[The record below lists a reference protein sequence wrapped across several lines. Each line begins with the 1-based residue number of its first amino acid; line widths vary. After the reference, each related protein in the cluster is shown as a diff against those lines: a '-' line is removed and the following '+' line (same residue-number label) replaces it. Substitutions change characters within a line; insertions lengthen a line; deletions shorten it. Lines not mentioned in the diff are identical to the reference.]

1 MKLIKSILP
10 LILIFACTTLFA
22 QINLDTLWYK
32 VQTYHQKKAD
42 STFAMIHQHY
52 GEFAKN
58 TDYKNLALS
67 HYWLGTMH
75 IRKDLDSAWTHAG
88 LAEKYA
94 KLSKEPIVM
103 SEAHFLAAS
112 IYVRQSKFE
121 ESISSYQKG
130 LDVLKSEK
138 DTTDKKYIEIY
149 ELLLR
154 GISIAHTYA
163 GDVDAAMDYAQR
175 ALDFAHKHNITL
187 AELAGSITI
196 SSLFFKIDKLEDAKA
211 YMRDALRKSLEID
224 NMFAASKC
232 YTNLAIYH
240 NKDLMHDSA
249 FYYLD
254 KAIALRR
261 EMKNME
267 GLASNLSV
275 LASIRL
281 DLGQNKEALVAL
293 LEAEKITK
301 ENNYDLLRLEMLQNI
316 ALVCNKDGQHS
327 EALKWADQ
335 LIELAT
341 EKKRHDKLVD
351 GYEEKH
357 KALYGLKR
365 YQESV
370 EYLDKSVKLAD
381 SLQADENEQNL
392 QKLLVQYETEKK
404 EEEIKR
410 MTSEAAVKDLLIKQ
424 RNIQLIIA
432 IVGLLVLLLFAFVI
446 FRNYR
451 IKNEFEVLDL
461 KQRFYRAQINPH
473 FLFNALGS
481 IQGFFYDKTDP
492 NKAAGYLSRLS
503 KLMRQILENTFD
515 NEVTLA
521 EEITLME
528 NYLEIQKVRLNNLF
542 DYQISVDDDLTD
554 VLIPSMITQPFL
566 ENTVEHGF
574 KSLDANERKGKIDI
588 TISEEND
595 QLQILIVDNGTGL
608 TEKQETKDHKSR
620 AMEITR
626 ERLELLEKT
635 KNKSANFEVIDNRLN
650 DGEGVTV
657 IINLPI

>member
-1 MKLIKSILP
+1 MKTAGIALSLLLVLASTSLI
-10 LILIFACTTLFA
+10 A
-22 QINLDTLWYK
+22 QIHPDTLWHE
-32 VQTYHQKKAD
+32 VQRLHQKKAD
-42 STFAMIHQHY
+42 STFNMIHEYY
-52 GEFAKN
+52 GEFAQNK
-58 TDYKNLALS
+58 DYRNLALA

-75 IRKDLDSAWTHAG
+75 IRKNLDSAWVHAG
-88 LAEKYA
+88 LTEKYA
-94 KLSKEPIVM
+94 ILSKEPMVI
-103 SEAHFLAAS
+103 SESFFLAAS

-121 ESISSYQKG
+121 ESINSYKNG
-130 LDVLKSEK
+130 LEALESLK
-138 DTTDKKYIEIY
+138 DTTVEKYVEMY
-149 ELLLR
+149 ELHLR
-154 GISIAHTYA
+154 GISIAHTYS
-163 GDVDAAMDYAQR
+163 GNEDAAMDYAQR
-175 ALDFAHKHNITL
+175 ALNYAHKNDIKL
-187 AELAGSITI
+187 AELAGLITI
-196 SSLFFKIDKLEDAKA
+196 SSLFYKIDNIEDAKE

-240 NKDLMHDSA
+240 NKDLLHDSA
-249 FYYLD
+249 FYYLN

-281 DLGQNKEALVAL
+281 DLGQSKEALVAL
-293 LEAEKITK
+293 HEAEKITR

-316 ALVCNKDGQHS
+316 ALVYNKDRLHS
-327 EALKWADQ
+327 EALKWANQ

-341 EKKRHDKLVD
+341 EKKRNDKLVD
-351 GYEEKH
+351 GYKEKH
-357 KALYGLKR
+357 KALYGLGR
-365 YQESV
+365 YKESV
-370 EYLDKSVKLAD
+370 EYLEKSVTLAD
-381 SLQADENEQNL
+381 SLQAHENEQNL

-410 MTSEAAVKDLLIKQ
+410 ITSEAAVKDLLIKQ

-432 IVGLLVLLLFAFVI
+432 VVGILSLLLFAFVI

-451 IKNEFEVLDL
+451 IKSEFEVLDL

-481 IQGFFYDKTDP
+481 IQGFFYDRTDP

-542 DYQISVDDDLTD
+542 DYQISIDDDLTD

-574 KSLDANERKGKIDI
+574 KQLDSNERKGKIDI
-588 TISEEND
+588 NISEENN
-595 QLQILIVDNGTGL
+595 QLQIQIIDNGTGL
-608 TEKQETKDHKSR
+608 TEKQDIKKHKSR

-650 DGEGVTV
+650 DGKGVTV